1 MSEHISSEF
10 APVPRD
16 EFPSGETHGI
26 ALWPKHRLLAQSR
39 GLRWHDVYV
48 SLATE
53 SSWSR
58 TLEAVPHYCVAY
70 CMHRP
75 ATITR
80 VVPGDRGAVKVDL
93 RPRMLGIVPVD
104 RDSDWQLRG
113 SPDILTIYL
122 RRCMVERVAAEW
134 LRTDTRRAELIPRLA
149 FSDPML
155 EQLALQLLA
164 ATRSGD
170 GSDDGLY
177 ADQVG
182 RLFAA
187 HLLREHSSGGAPA
200 DREPGNTAALP
211 SGRMRHV
218 RDLIEAGLAEDLGL
232 TRLAREAGVG
242 EHAFAVAFT
251 RAFGVTPHRYVV
263 QRRIERAKALL
274 RDTELPVVQ
283 VASETGFASQS
294 HLATAFKRVVGV
306 TPGAYRE
313 QGSRAG

>member
-1 MSEHISSEF
+1 MSEHISREF

-16 EFPSGETHGI
+16 EFPSAETHGI
-26 ALWPKHRLLAQSR
+26 ALWPKHRLLAESR

-53 SSWSR
+53 SSWR
-58 TLEAVPHYCVAY
+58 DTLEAVPHYCVAY

-80 VVPGDRGAVKVDL
+80 VVSGERSSVNVNL

-113 SPDILTIYL
+113 SPDILTVYL
-122 RRCMVERVAAEW
+122 RRCMVERVAADW
-134 LRTDTRRAELIPRLA
+134 LHTDSRRAELIPRLA

-155 EQLALQLLA
+155 EQLALQLLSA
-164 ATRSGD
+164 ARSDD

-177 ADQVG
+177 ADQVA

-187 HLLREHSSGGAPA
+187 HLLREHSTGVRRANAASARGAM
-200 DREPGNTAALP
+200 LP

-218 RDLIEAGLAEDLGL
+218 RDLIESGLGGDLGL
-232 TRLAREAGVG
+232 TRLAAEAGIG
-242 EHAFAVAFT
+242 EHAFSVAFT

-263 QRRIERAKALL
+263 QRRIERAKELL
-274 RDTELPVVQ
+274 RGTDLPVIE

-313 QGSRAG
+313 QASRPC

>member
-1 MSEHISSEF
+1 
-10 APVPRD
+10 
-16 EFPSGETHGI
+16 
-26 ALWPKHRLLAQSR
+26 
-39 GLRWHDVYV
+39 VYV

-80 VVPGDRGAVKVDL
+80 VVSGERSSVNVNL

-113 SPDILTIYL
+113 SPDILTVYL
-122 RRCMVERVAAEW
+122 RRCMVERVAADW
-134 LRTDTRRAELIPRLA
+134 LHTDSRRAELIPRLA
-149 FSDPML
+149 FTDPML
-155 EQLALQLLA
+155 EQLALQLLSA
-164 ATRSGD
+164 ARSDD

-177 ADQVG
+177 ADQVA

-187 HLLREHSSGGAPA
+187 HLLREHSTGVTRANAGAARGP
-200 DREPGNTAALP
+200 TLP

-218 RDLIEAGLAEDLGL
+218 RDLIESGLGGDLGL
-232 TRLAREAGVG
+232 TRLAAEAGIG
-242 EHAFAVAFT
+242 EHAFSVAFT

-263 QRRIERAKALL
+263 QRRIERAKELL
-274 RDTELPVVQ
+274 RGTDLPVIE

-313 QGSRAG
+313 QASRPG